1 MNPKAWAL
9 LAAAMIVFAWA
20 TSPVRA
26 VSDDVVAEATEIDRI
41 GL

>member
-1 MNPKAWAL
+1 MNLKAWAF

-26 VSDDVVAEATEIDRI
+26 ISEPEPALT
-41 GL
+41 LSQ

>member
-1 MNPKAWAL
+1 MNLKAWTF

-26 VSDDVVAEATEIDRI
+26 VSDDVVAEAEPALTRRQ
-41 GL
+41 

>member
-1 MNPKAWAL
+1 MNLKAWAF

-26 VSDDVVAEATEIDRI
+26 ISEDLVAEAQPAAALAR
-41 GL
+41 